1 MRMMKVE
8 LVYVHDPMCSW
19 CWAFRPVYN
28 QIVRALPEGVVL
40 KRLLGG
46 LAPDTDDPM
55 PDATREYVQN
65 HWRTIQQ
72 KVPGTNF
79 NFDFWEY
86 CKPRRATYP
95 ACRAVIAARNQ
106 GDYYDDAMTL
116 AIQLAYYLH
125 ARNPSETET
134 LVNLAVELG
143 LDKEKFSRDL
153 ESRETMNILMYEIST
168 MQELGVDRFPTLL
181 IKSKEETEPINID
194 YLNVQSVLTAIHSY
208 I

>member
-1 MRMMKVE
+1 MKIE

-19 CWAFRPVYN
+19 CWAFRPVYD
-28 QIVRALPEGVVL
+28 QIVKGLPKGIVL

-55 PDATREYVQN
+55 TDATREYVQN

-79 NFDFWEY
+79 NFDFWAN

-125 ARNPSETET
+125 ARNPSESET

-143 LDKEKFSRDL
+143 LDKERFSRDL
-153 ESRETMNILMYEIST
+153 ESRETMNMLMYEIST

-181 IKSKEETEPINID
+181 IKSEEETEPVNID
-194 YLNVQSVLTAIHSY
+194 YLDEQSVLTTIHSY